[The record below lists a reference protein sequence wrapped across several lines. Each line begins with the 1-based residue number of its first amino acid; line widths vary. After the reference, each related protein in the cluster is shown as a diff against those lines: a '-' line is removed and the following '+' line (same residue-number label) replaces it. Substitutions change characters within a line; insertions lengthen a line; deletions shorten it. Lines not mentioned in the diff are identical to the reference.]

1 MLPNPSP
8 KFIPFPSVGQFR
20 EAVFNTRALAI
31 SPDTALPTVN
41 YTGHVKLHGTNAAV
55 VYYEDGTFHCQSR
68 QEIIRPGKDTDNAGF
83 ATWAYPKA
91 QQILDLSTEIK
102 FLLNSKQLR
111 QVAVFGEW
119 CGSKISPNVALRQ
132 LPNKVFVV
140 FALAY
145 ITDDWNTWHYCN
157 LNEFVNS
164 ELGIYNTNLFP
175 TYPITV
181 DFNSPQK
188 ATEQLQIWV
197 NSVEDE
203 CPAGKYF
210 KVTGIGEGIVF
221 TANDPFANPLGN
233 FKVKGS
239 KHEAAAAI
247 IAAADPIAIAEFSS
261 LIDLIMRKGEVESRT
276 AQAVRVLKEQGCQ
289 MNSMLQTKSLVEW
302 LIADIIKENTLD
314 IEASR
319 FNLKSVLAACTKI
332 GREDYKQILDA
343 LI

>member
-8 KFIPFPSVGQFR
+8 KFIAFPGIGQFR
-20 EAVFNTRALAI
+20 EAVFSTRALAV
-31 SPDTALPTVN
+31 SSDTALPAIN
-41 YTGHVKLHGTNAAV
+41 YTGHVKLHGTNASV

-68 QEIIRPGKDTDNAGF
+68 QEIIRPGKYTDNAGF
-83 ATWAYPKA
+83 AAWAYPKA

-102 FLLNSKQLR
+102 FLLNSKQR
-111 QVAVFGEW
+111 KQIAVFGEW

-145 ITDDWNTWHYCN
+145 IADDCNTWYYCN
-157 LNEFVNS
+157 LNEFVSS

-197 NSVEDE
+197 NSVENE

-210 KVTGIGEGIVF
+210 NVTGIGEGIVF
-221 TANDPFANPLGN
+221 TANDPFAGPLGN

-239 KHEAAAAI
+239 KHEAAAATV
-247 IAAADPIAIAEFSS
+247 AAADPVAIAELTS

-302 LIADIIKENTLD
+302 LIADITKENILD

-319 FNLKSVLAACTKI
+319 FNLKYVLSACTKI
-332 GREDYKQILDA
+332 GREEYKQILDA